1 MKYFETLYI
10 VNPNFEQSRLDTIIK
25 DVEKN
30 VGKFSK
36 VIGQNIWGKKRLAY
50 KIDNQKYGTFVLL
63 NFETEEGSKI
73 AGFESYM
80 KLNTSVLRAQTIRL
94 KSRPIETIVSTGI
107 IGLFNEK
114 PIPLDDEN
122 KLKQSI
128 EDEGKIDKTNE
139 DSSANDESAEPVK
152 VENTNVIH
160 EGEPIAESVDT
171 DTEQE

>member
-36 VIGQNIWGKKRLAY
+36 VIGHNIWGKKRLAY
-50 KIDNQKYGTFVLL
+50 QIDNQKYGTFVLM
-63 NFETEEGSKI
+63 NFETEEGSGI

-80 KLNTSVLRAQTIRL
+80 KLNISVLRAQTIRL
-94 KSRPIETIVSTGI
+94 KSRPTEAV
-107 IGLFNEK
+107 LEK
-114 PIPLDDEN
+114 SIPLDN
-122 KLKQSI
+122 KDKFQQSI
-128 EDEGKIDKTNE
+128 EDEGKPDKTSE
-139 DSSANDESAEPVK
+139 DSSENDESAEQVE
-152 VENTNVIH
+152 VENMKEID
-160 EGEPIAESVDT
+160 EGEPIPESIDT

>member
-10 VNPNFEQSRLDTIIK
+10 VNPNFEQNRLDTIIK
-25 DVEKN
+25 DVEEN

-36 VIGQNIWGKKRLAY
+36 VISQNIWGKKRLAY

-63 NFETEEGSKI
+63 NFETDEGSMI

-94 KSRPIETIVSTGI
+94 KSRPIENVY
-107 IGLFNEK
+107 EK
-114 PIPLDDEN
+114 PIPLDDKN

-128 EDEGKIDKTNE
+128 EDEGKIDKTSE

-152 VENTNVIH
+152 VEKTNVID
-160 EGEPIAESVDT
+160 EAEPIAESVDT
-171 DTEQE
+171 ETEKK

>member
-30 VGKFSK
+30 VGKFSN
-36 VIGQNIWGKKRLAY
+36 VIGHNIWGKKRLAY
-50 KIDNQKYGTFVLL
+50 QIDNQKYGTFVLL

-94 KSRPIETIVSTGI
+94 KSRQIEKVY
-107 IGLFNEK
+107 EK
-114 PIPLDDEN
+114 QNPLNDEY

-128 EDEGKIDKTNE
+128 EDEGKIDKTSE

>member
-10 VNPNFEQSRLDTIIK
+10 VNPNFEQNRLDTIIK
-25 DVEKN
+25 DVEEN

-36 VIGQNIWGKKRLAY
+36 VISQNIWGKKRLAY

-63 NFETEEGSKI
+63 NFETDEGSKI
-73 AGFESYM
+73 VGFESYM

-94 KSRPIETIVSTGI
+94 KSRPVETVY
-107 IGLFNEK
+107 EK

-128 EDEGKIDKTNE
+128 EDEGKIVKTSE
-139 DSSANDESAEPVK
+139 DSSANDESTEPVK
-152 VENTNVIH
+152 VEKTNVID
-160 EGEPIAESVDT
+160 EAEPIAESVDT
-171 DTEQE
+171 ETEQK

>member
-36 VIGQNIWGKKRLAY
+36 VISQNIWGKKRLAY

-63 NFETEEGSKI
+63 NFETEEGSRL
-73 AGFESYM
+73 ADFESYM
-80 KLNTSVLRAQTIRL
+80 KLNTSILRAQTIRI
-94 KSRPIETIVSTGI
+94 KTRPIETVY
-107 IGLFNEK
+107 EK
-114 PIPLDDEN
+114 QIPLDDKY

-128 EDEGKIDKTNE
+128 KDEGKIDKTSKDN
-139 DSSANDESAEPVK
+139 SANDESVEPVK
-152 VENTNVIH
+152 VENTNVIN

>member
-36 VIGQNIWGKKRLAY
+36 VISQNIWGKKRLAY

-63 NFETEEGSKI
+63 NFETDEGSGI

-94 KSRPIETIVSTGI
+94 KSRPIETVY
-107 IGLFNEK
+107 EK

-128 EDEGKIDKTNE
+128 EDEGKIDKTSE
-139 DSSANDESAEPVK
+139 DSSANDESAEPVD
-152 VENTNVIH
+152 VENMKEI
-160 EGEPIAESVDT
+160 EQGEPIPESIDT
-171 DTEQE
+171 DIEQE

>member
-30 VGKFSK
+30 VGKFSN
-36 VIGQNIWGKKRLAY
+36 VIGHNIWGKKRLAY
-50 KIDNQKYGTFVLL
+50 QIDNQKYGTFVLM
-63 NFETEEGSKI
+63 NFETEEGSGI

-94 KSRPIETIVSTGI
+94 KSRPVETVY
-107 IGLFNEK
+107 EK

-128 EDEGKIDKTNE
+128 EDEGKIDKTSE
-139 DSSANDESAEPVK
+139 DSSANDESAEPVD
-152 VENTNVIH
+152 VENMKEID
-160 EGEPIAESVDT
+160 EGEPIPESIDT
-171 DTEQE
+171 DTEKE

>member
-36 VIGQNIWGKKRLAY
+36 VISQNIWGKKRLAY

-63 NFETEEGSKI
+63 NFETEEGSRI

-80 KLNTSVLRAQTIRL
+80 KLNTSILRAQTIRI
-94 KSRPIETIVSTGI
+94 KTRPIETVY
-107 IGLFNEK
+107 EK
-114 PIPLDDEN
+114 QIPLDDKY

-128 EDEGKIDKTNE
+128 KDEGKIDKTSKDN
-139 DSSANDESAEPVK
+139 SANDESVEPVK
-152 VENTNVIH
+152 VENTNVIN
-160 EGEPIAESVDT
+160 EGEPITESVDT

>member
-10 VNPNFEQSRLDTIIK
+10 VNPNFEQNRLDTIIK
-25 DVEKN
+25 DVEEN

-36 VIGQNIWGKKRLAY
+36 VISQNIWGKKRLAY

-63 NFETEEGSKI
+63 NFETDEGSKI
-73 AGFESYM
+73 VGFESYM

-94 KSRPIETIVSTGI
+94 KSRPVETVY
-107 IGLFNEK
+107 EK

-128 EDEGKIDKTNE
+128 EDEGKIVKTSE
-139 DSSANDESAEPVK
+139 DSSANDESTEPVK
-152 VENTNVIH
+152 VEKTNVID
-160 EGEPIAESVDT
+160 EAEPIAESVDT
-171 DTEQE
+171 ETEKK

>member
-36 VIGQNIWGKKRLAY
+36 VISQNIWGKKRLAY

-63 NFETEEGSKI
+63 NFETEEGSMI

-80 KLNTSVLRAQTIRL
+80 KLNTSILRAQTIRI
-94 KSRPIETIVSTGI
+94 KTRPIETVY
-107 IGLFNEK
+107 EK
-114 PIPLDDEN
+114 QIPLDDKY

-128 EDEGKIDKTNE
+128 KDEGKIDKTSKDN
-139 DSSANDESAEPVK
+139 SANDESVEPVK
-152 VENTNVIH
+152 VENTNVIN

>member
-10 VNPNFEQSRLDTIIK
+10 VNPNFEQNRLDTIIK

-36 VIGQNIWGKKRLAY
+36 VISQNIWGKKRLAY

-63 NFETEEGSKI
+63 NFETDEGSMI

-94 KSRPIETIVSTGI
+94 KSRPVETVY
-107 IGLFNEK
+107 EK

-128 EDEGKIDKTNE
+128 EDEGKIVKTSE
-139 DSSANDESAEPVK
+139 DSSANDESTEPVK
-152 VENTNVIH
+152 VEKTNVID
-160 EGEPIAESVDT
+160 EAEPIAESVDT
-171 DTEQE
+171 ETEKK

>member
-36 VIGQNIWGKKRLAY
+36 VIGHNIWGKKRLAY
-50 KIDNQKYGTFVLL
+50 QIDNQKYGTFVLL
-63 NFETEEGSKI
+63 SFETEDGSGI

-80 KLNTSVLRAQTIRL
+80 KLNISVLRAQTIRL
-94 KSRPIETIVSTGI
+94 KSRPTEAV
-107 IGLFNEK
+107 LEK
-114 PIPLDDEN
+114 SIPLDN
-122 KLKQSI
+122 KDKFQPSI
-128 EDEGKIDKTNE
+128 EDEGKIHKTNE

-152 VENTNVIH
+152 VENTKVIH
-160 EGEPIAESVDT
+160 EGEAIAESVDT

>member
-10 VNPNFEQSRLDTIIK
+10 VNPNFEQNRLDTIIK
-25 DVEKN
+25 DVEEN

-36 VIGQNIWGKKRLAY
+36 VISQNIWGKKRLAY

-63 NFETEEGSKI
+63 NFETEDGSGI

-94 KSRPIETIVSTGI
+94 KSRPIETVY
-107 IGLFNEK
+107 EK
-114 PIPLDDEN
+114 PIPLDDKN

-128 EDEGKIDKTNE
+128 EDEGKIDKTSE
-139 DSSANDESAEPVK
+139 DSLANNEGAEPVK
-152 VENTNVIH
+152 VESANVID
-160 EGEPIAESVDT
+160 EGDPIAESVDT
-171 DTEQE
+171 DTEQK

>member
-63 NFETEEGSKI
+63 NFETEEGSMI

-94 KSRPIETIVSTGI
+94 KSRPIETVY
-107 IGLFNEK
+107 EK
-114 PIPLDDEN
+114 PIPLDGEN

-139 DSSANDESAEPVK
+139 DSSANDASAEPVK

>member
-30 VGKFSK
+30 VGKFSN
-36 VIGQNIWGKKRLAY
+36 VIGHNIWGKKRLAY
-50 KIDNQKYGTFVLL
+50 QIDNQKYGTFVLM
-63 NFETEEGSKI
+63 NFETEEGSGI

-94 KSRPIETIVSTGI
+94 KSRPIKTVY
-107 IGLFNEK
+107 EK

-128 EDEGKIDKTNE
+128 EDEVKIDKTNE

-152 VENTNVIH
+152 VENTNVIRD
-160 EGEPIAESVDT
+160 GNAIAESVDT

>member
-10 VNPNFEQSRLDTIIK
+10 VNPNFEQNRLDTIIK

-36 VIGQNIWGKKRLAY
+36 VISQNIWGKKRLAY

-63 NFETEEGSKI
+63 NFETEDGSGI

-94 KSRPIETIVSTGI
+94 KSRPVETVY
-107 IGLFNEK
+107 EK

-128 EDEGKIDKTNE
+128 EDEGKIVKTSE
-139 DSSANDESAEPVK
+139 DSSANDESIEPVK
-152 VENTNVIH
+152 VEKTNVID
-160 EGEPIAESVDT
+160 EAEPIAESVDT
-171 DTEQE
+171 ETEKK